1 MREIAAEEIT
11 RVVAELCQEANFY
24 LGEDLIAA
32 LKDGLAQELSPV
44 GQECL
49 RCLLDNAELAREE
62 RMPVCQDTGMAVV
75 FADLGQEAMVVG
87 ADFNQ
92 AIEEGVRR
100 GYREGYLR
108 KSVVNDPLDRVNTG
122 DNTPPVVH
130 LRIVPGDRLTLTVAP
145 KGFGSENMSALKM
158 LTPAQGV
165 EGVKRFILDTV
176 LQAGGNPCPP
186 VVVGVGIGGT
196 MEMAAILAKRAL
208 LRPVGSSH
216 ANPFY
221 AGMERELLAA
231 INQSGI
237 GPQGLGGRITALG
250 VNIETYPTHIAGL
263 PVAVNISCHVTRHR
277 RRTL

>member
-176 LQAGGNPCPP
+176 LQAGGTLPTGVELDYGQWRWRPPASPC
-186 VVVGVGIGGT
+186 
-196 MEMAAILAKRAL
+196 LDRL
-208 LRPVGSSH
+208 LSH
-216 ANPFY
+216 ANPFMPDG
-221 AGMERELLAA
+221 AGMLAA
-231 INQSGI
+231 INQC
-237 GPQGLGGRITALG
+237 T
-250 VNIETYPTHIAGL
+250 L
-263 PVAVNISCHVTRHR
+263 PGWEG
-277 RRTL
+277 

>member
-130 LRIVPGDRLTLTVAP
+130 LRIVPGT
-145 KGFGSENMSALKM
+145 G
-158 LTPAQGV
+158 
-165 EGVKRFILDTV
+165 
-176 LQAGGNPCPP
+176 
-186 VVVGVGIGGT
+186 
-196 MEMAAILAKRAL
+196 
-208 LRPVGSSH
+208 
-216 ANPFY
+216 
-221 AGMERELLAA
+221 
-231 INQSGI
+231 
-237 GPQGLGGRITALG
+237 
-250 VNIETYPTHIAGL
+250 
-263 PVAVNISCHVTRHR
+263 
-277 RRTL
+277 